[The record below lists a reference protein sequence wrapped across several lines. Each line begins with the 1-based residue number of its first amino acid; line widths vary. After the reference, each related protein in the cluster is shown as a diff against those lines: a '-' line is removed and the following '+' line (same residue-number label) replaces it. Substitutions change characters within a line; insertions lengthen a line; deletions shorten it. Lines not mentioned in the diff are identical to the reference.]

1 MDDIQIGIGW
11 NAIDFDW
18 NRARTFLIV
27 AEAGS
32 LSAAAKL
39 TGQHQPTLSRQISA
53 LEAELKIT
61 LFERVGRG
69 IQLTQSGEKLL
80 HYVRSMAD
88 AAGQFSLSAS
98 GQSESLA
105 GKVVVTASEVDAA
118 YRLPPVIQR
127 IRKLAPEISLE
138 VVVSNQIANLQQRE
152 ADIAIRNKRPQQPD
166 LIARKLTVE
175 NVGLFGHANYVE
187 QLENRHYS
195 HVEIIGFEDI
205 PAMIEVLKKFEWS
218 LSAKN
223 FPIITQ
229 FQWLQIQLALQ
240 GNGLTLLP
248 VDIGNQIG
256 LVQVKPNLG
265 TVMALPLWLVSH
277 RELRTNPRIKFVFDH
292 IAESIQTG
300 M

>member
-223 FPIITQ
+223 FSIITQ

>member
-175 NVGLFGHANYVE
+175 NVGLFGQANYVE

-223 FPIITQ
+223 FSIITQ